1 MGTSYNSRDR
11 RDRST
16 SLSWHLAE
24 ALKAYI
30 YSPSSHLDRRTDL
43 IGFIAGIVASMLDW
57 KTKDQETV
65 RILAELDE
73 DVAFLEMHYEPVID
87 ELPYLVE
94 QRAAYRAEQRHIMK
108 KILNLIRANDLL
120 SDSIMREVYA
130 GKWGESRRGDF
141 DG

>member
-11 RDRST
+11 ST
-16 SLSWHLAE
+16 SLAWHLAE

-43 IGFIAGIVASMLDW
+43 IGFIAGTVASMLDW
-57 KTKDQETV
+57 KTKDQETI

-73 DVAFLEMHYEPVID
+73 DVAFLERNYEPVID
-87 ELPYLVE
+87 ELPYLADK
-94 QRAAYRAEQRHIMK
+94 RAAYRSEQRYVMK
-108 KILNLIRANDLL
+108 KIFHLIRANDLL
-120 SDSIMREVYA
+120 SNSIMREVYA
-130 GKWGESRRGDF
+130 GKWGESRRGGDF